1 MSENTSH
8 IQDTGRLYAKVCKDY
23 VSTIKFLGD
32 KNQIHEFLTYIGIQ
46 RELILNYTEMAY
58 RQIQWP
64 THVTWVY
71 TQTHSV
77 ALLNSVL
84 RAGGEET
91 KRQCH
96 KNKTHL
102 TLKDR
107 GNSLM
112 FRHTLIH

>member
-8 IQDTGRLYAKVCKDY
+8 IQDIGRLYAKVYKDY
-23 VSTIKFLGD
+23 VSTIKFPDD
-32 KNQIHEFLTYIGIQ
+32 KSQIHEFPISIGIQ
-46 RELILNYTEMAY
+46 RELILNFMEMAY

-64 THVTWVY
+64 THVTWVH

-84 RAGGEET
+84 RVGGEET
-91 KRQCH
+91 KHQCH
-96 KNKTHL
+96 KNKMHL

-107 GNSLM
+107 VNSLM
-112 FRHTLIH
+112 FRHTVIH